1 MKKGFTLIELL
12 VVVAI
17 IGVLSSIIIVSL
29 SSARAKAADA
39 KMKSQLM
46 SIKILAEKYYDEYGS
61 YGNVCKAGLPDSPNP
76 TGEGIYVSKYW
87 TTMPDYKSCTD
98 DGRCACADAGNDSV
112 DFSVVWKMQSKTDTY
127 FCVDSYGND
136 GEFTGNSAV
145 NIGFDGTSHKCGSR
159 STPHTKF

>member
-61 YGNVCKAGLPDSPNP
+61 YGNVCTADD
-76 TGEGIYVSKYW
+76 GISNSKYW
-87 TTMPDYKSCTD
+87 TTMPDYKACTG
-98 DGRCACADAGNDSV
+98 DGRCACADSGNDSV

-136 GEFTGNSAV
+136 GEFTGNSAES
-145 NIGFDGTSHKCGSR
+145 IGWDGASHKCGNR